1 MTDKTHTV
9 LCVDGEKP
17 ILSSLKRLLRK
28 ESFNLLTAS
37 SCREGLGLLKKN
49 DVHLII
55 SDQRMPE
62 MSGTKFLSKVKE
74 KYPDTIRIVL
84 TGYTE
89 VDTIRDAINDGHI
102 YKFIL
107 KPWNDDNIKNEI
119 KKSLEQYDL
128 IQANRS
134 LNKIITQKN
143 KELEEINKNLE
154 EKISIRTRELEL
166 RNQALEL
173 SRALFEGLPAPVV
186 GLNIDKT
193 IVLINKQAQKLAI
206 KNQKFIV
213 GKSILEYFAGNIEKK
228 IEPVFKSEKN
238 SIHINQKINNL
249 NYMLEFCTMPGRFFG
264 KGVILYF
271 QASESREDS
280 V

>member
-1 MTDKTHTV
+1 MAGKAHTV
-9 LCVDGEKP
+9 LCVDDEKL
-17 ILSSLKRLLRK
+17 ILSSLKRLLRR
-28 ESFNLLTAS
+28 ESFNLLTATS
-37 SCREGLGLLKKN
+37 GKEGLDILKKN

-55 SDQRMPE
+55 SDQRMAH

-143 KELEEINKNLE
+143 RELEEINKNLE
-154 EKISIRTRELEL
+154 KKISIRTRELEL

-173 SRALFEGLPAPVV
+173 SRALFEGLPAPVI

-193 IVLINKQAQKLAI
+193 IVLINKQAQELKI
-206 KNQKFIV
+206 KNKKFIV
-213 GKSILEYFAGNIEKK
+213 GNSILEYFPNNIKK
-228 IEPVFKSEKN
+228 KVEPVFKSEKK
-238 SIHINQKINNL
+238 SINITQKINNL

-264 KGVILYF
+264 KGVILYLHTIN
-271 QASESREDS
+271 
-280 V
+280 

>member
-1 MTDKTHTV
+1 MTDKKHTI
-9 LCVDGEKP
+9 LCVDDEKE

-28 ESFNLLTAS
+28 EPFNFLTAS
-37 SCREGLGLLKKN
+37 SGQEGLDILKTN
-49 DVHLII
+49 NVHLII

-84 TGYTE
+84 SGYTE
-89 VDTIRDAINDGHI
+89 VDTITDAINKGNI

-107 KPWNDDNIKNEI
+107 KPWTDDNIKNEI
-119 KKSLEQYDL
+119 RKSLEQYDL

-134 LNKIITQKN
+134 LNEIIKQKN
-143 KELEEINKNLE
+143 SELEDINKNLE
-154 EKISIRTRELEL
+154 KKINIRTRELEL

-173 SRALFEGLPAPVV
+173 SRALFEGLPAPVI

-193 IVLINKQAQKLAI
+193 IVLINKQAQQLAI
-206 KNQKFIV
+206 GNQKFIV
-213 GKSILEYFAGNIEKK
+213 GKSIFEYFSNDIEKNV
-228 IEPVFKSEKN
+228 EPVFKSEKT
-238 SIHINQKINNL
+238 SININQKINNL
-249 NYMLEFCTMPGRFFG
+249 NYKVEFCTMPGRFFG

-271 QASESREDS
+271 NTTN
-280 V
+280 

>member
-1 MTDKTHTV
+1 MPEKIHTV
-9 LCVDGEKP
+9 LCVDSEKP

-28 ESFNLLTAS
+28 EAFNLLLAS
-37 SCREGLGLLKKN
+37 NGQEGLDILKKN

-55 SDQRMPE
+55 SEQRMPE
-62 MSGTKFLSKVKE
+62 MSGTTFLSKVKE
-74 KYPDTIRIVL
+74 KYPDIIRTVL

-89 VDTIRDAINDGHI
+89 IDTIKDAINDGHI

-143 KELEEINKNLE
+143 LELEEINKNLE
-154 EKISIRTRELEL
+154 KKISIRTRELEL

-173 SRALFEGLPAPVV
+173 SRALFESLPAPVI

-206 KNQKFIV
+206 GNQKLIV
-213 GKSILEYFAGNIEKK
+213 GESIFKYFSDDIEKK

-238 SIHINQKINNL
+238 NIRITQKINNL
-249 NYMLEFCTMPGRFFG
+249 NYMVEFCTMPGRFHG

-271 QASESREDS
+271 NAIN
-280 V
+280 

>member
-1 MTDKTHTV
+1 MAEKTHTV
-9 LCVDGEKP
+9 LCVDSEKP
-17 ILSSLKRLLRK
+17 ILSSLKRLFRK

-37 SCREGLGLLKKN
+37 SCQKGLDILKKS

-62 MSGTKFLSKVKE
+62 MSGIKFLSKVKE
-74 KYPDTIRIVL
+74 KYTDTIRIVL

-143 KELEEINKNLE
+143 LELGEINKNLE
-154 EKISIRTRELEL
+154 KKISIRTRELEL

-173 SRALFEGLPAPVV
+173 SRALFEGLPAPVI

-193 IVLINKQAQKLAI
+193 IVLINQHAQKLAI
-206 KNQKFIV
+206 GNQKLIV
-213 GKSILEYFAGNIEKK
+213 GKSILEYFSSDIEKI

-238 SIHINQKINNL
+238 NIRITQKINKL
-249 NYMLEFCTMPGRFFG
+249 NYMVEFCTMPGRFFG

-271 QASESREDS
+271 NAIN
-280 V
+280 

>member
-1 MTDKTHTV
+1 MTEKKHTV
-9 LCVDGEKP
+9 LCVDSEKP
-17 ILSSLKRLLRK
+17 ILSSLRRLLRK
-28 ESFNLLTAS
+28 EAFNLLTAS
-37 SCREGLGLLKKN
+37 SGKEGLDILQKN

-55 SDQRMPE
+55 SEQRMPE
-62 MSGTKFLSKVKE
+62 MSGTKFLSKVKD

-84 TGYTE
+84 SGYTE
-89 VDTIRDAINDGHI
+89 VDTITDAINRGNI

-119 KKSLEQYDL
+119 RKSLEQYDL

-134 LNKIITQKN
+134 LNKTITQKN
-143 KELEEINKNLE
+143 KELEESNKNLE
-154 EKISIRTRELEL
+154 KKISIRTRELEL

-173 SRALFEGLPAPVV
+173 SRALFEGLPAPVI

-206 KNQKFIV
+206 ENQKFIV
-213 GKSILEYFAGNIEKK
+213 GKSIFEYFSDDIEKNV
-228 IEPVFKSEKN
+228 EPVFKSEKN
-238 SIHINQKINNL
+238 SIKINQKISNL
-249 NYMLEFCTMPGRFFG
+249 NYMVEFCPMPDRFFG

-271 QASESREDS
+271 NTIN
-280 V
+280 